1 MIVFAFGSVDT
12 SDHDTGGSSAPPTTS
27 GQVLE
32 PRSNDATGGTPSKDE
47 RSAEAAVESES
58 VEAARTELAAAEQRL
73 EDFDAINP
81 RPEPSAG
88 TDRLWFAAEG
98 SHTFHGRAI
107 DTGHDTVT
115 LRAYKD
121 GRTVEIPIAKLDE
134 QHHDEIAEL
143 FADYQQA
150 VADWNEKR
158 RPLEEAVDERK
169 KTLEEVLAVKAER
182 EREAERERQ
191 RIAEQKAVEAERAR
205 KAVADAAAE
214 AARRAEE
221 EYEQNGLVLL
231 RKTVQG
237 KGGQF
242 SGEITGTVI
251 NRRTRKLNYAQ
262 ITFNLYDQSGAQ
274 VGSAV
279 ANINGLEPGG
289 RWNFK
294 ASTFGTDFSTY
305 KINELS
311 GF

>member
-12 SDHDTGGSSAPPTTS
+12 NTSDPGGSSAQPATS
-27 GQVLE
+27 RQTLE
-32 PRSNDATGGTPSKDE
+32 PPSNDVPPGSPSEDGGAAE
-47 RSAEAAVESES
+47 SAV
-58 VEAARTELAAAEQRL
+58 VNDPLKAARTELAAADLRL
-73 EDFDAINP
+73 NEFDANNP
-81 RPEPSAG
+81 RPKPSPG
-88 TDRLWFAAEG
+88 SDRIWFAAEG
-98 SHTFHGRAI
+98 SHTFHGSAI
-107 DTGHDTVT
+107 DVGHDTVT

-121 GRTVEIPIAKLDE
+121 GRTVEMPIAKLDQ
-134 QHHDEIAEL
+134 QHHAEIAEL

-158 RPLEEAVDERK
+158 RPLKEAVDERK
-169 KTLEEVLAVKAER
+169 KSLEEALAAKAER

-191 RIAEQKAVEAERAR
+191 RIAQQKAVEAEAAR
-205 KAVADAAAE
+205 KAATDAAAE

-237 KGGQF
+237 RQGQF
-242 SGEITGTVI
+242 DGEITGTVI

-289 RWNFK
+289 KWNFK
-294 ASTFGTDFSTY
+294 ATTFGTDFSTY